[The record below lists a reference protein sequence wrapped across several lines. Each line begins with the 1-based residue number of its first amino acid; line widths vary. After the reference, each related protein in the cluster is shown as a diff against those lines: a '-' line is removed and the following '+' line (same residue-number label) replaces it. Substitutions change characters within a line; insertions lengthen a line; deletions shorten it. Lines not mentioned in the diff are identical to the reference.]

1 MAENRGERKT
11 CVENRYDSGDHDQ
24 AMKAAVRK
32 FISYDQFSAQLR
44 NWRESRL
51 NIIEHA
57 TIVLSLVS
65 NFCRTHFYSRT
76 ERFGGSSLVGDKL
89 YICLSETIMKTGL
102 NNIIVALQTV
112 NGEGRARRLGPRE
125 ASANTG
131 GEDSALNVAHQLA
144 EVDDLLTDE
153 SFLREAVFTQDK
165 YELVNGL
172 RWAGA

>member
-1 MAENRGERKT
+1 MAENRGERRAA
-11 CVENRYDSGDHDQ
+11 VENRYDSWDHEQ

-44 NWRESRL
+44 NWREARL

-57 TIVLSLVS
+57 TSVLSQVS
-65 NFCRTHFYSRT
+65 NLGRTHFYSRT

-89 YICLSETIMKTGL
+89 YVCLNETRMKTAL